1 MLKIQ
6 KMGAEIQKSQKRFRH
21 YVTKT
26 FFSAKIHFYPVLVW
40 PEGGRGG
47 RKQLD
52 TSLAG
57 ARGGVEIARKQP
69 VASMDSRFIDESHG
83 TFCFQPANDNGEVK
97 ATVVGD
103 LSELR
108 KSMAQVTDAMAPV
121 RKYLEKVEE
130 DTYRNDQW
138 GLIFDRI
145 DIIFFIFFQLI
156 NASALLYV
164 YIASR

>member
-1 MLKIQ
+1 
-6 KMGAEIQKSQKRFRH
+6 
-21 YVTKT
+21 
-26 FFSAKIHFYPVLVW
+26 
-40 PEGGRGG
+40 
-47 RKQLD
+47 
-52 TSLAG
+52 
-57 ARGGVEIARKQP
+57 
-69 VASMDSRFIDESHG
+69 MDSRFIDESHW
-83 TFCFQPANDNGEVK
+83 TFCFQPANGNGEVK
-97 ATVVGD
+97 AVVVGD

-121 RKYLEKVEE
+121 KKYLEKVEE